1 MVKAYIVK
9 YGGSVL
15 VFWICG
21 LFVDYAD
28 ETQMGKEFQG
38 DWGVVRVFSE
48 SVWGYVKWVTVWVIW
63 INIYSSILGLFVE
76 V

>member
-1 MVKAYIVK
+1 MKRR
-9 YGGSVL
+9 
-15 VFWICG
+15 W
-21 LFVDYAD
+21 
-28 ETQMGKEFQG
+28 EKEFQG

-48 SVWGYVKWVTVWVIW
+48 SVWGYVKWDTVWVIW

>member
-1 MVKAYIVK
+1 
-9 YGGSVL
+9 
-15 VFWICG
+15 
-21 LFVDYAD
+21 
-28 ETQMGKEFQG
+28 
-38 DWGVVRVFSE
+38 VVRVFSE

>member
-28 ETQMGKEFQG
+28 ETQMGKG
-38 DWGVVRVFSE
+38 ISG
-48 SVWGYVKWVTVWVIW
+48 G
-63 INIYSSILGLFVE
+63 LGCG
-76 V
+76 